1 MSLGV
6 EGGKRNRWWANK
18 HVPFY
23 NMALV
28 AKWITRPIFSFER
41 VFVGHLLFKNFCS
54 SSSAQYFSDV
64 FPLCFCPLKG
74 TAYALFFLR
83 RIGQGAPSRSPKENP
98 EVGKTRRNGVR
109 GMQAEPSEKYMHHML
124 RSKVSPSLSSATAT
138 ASKWESGGKRGCDL
152 ARFGS
157 SSSLGMGLPYL
168 RAFYRLSRSNRFYQ
182 PFTVL
187 FEREIY
193 ECKQDFVTI
202 QGVVRYL

>member
-41 VFVGHLLFKNFCS
+41 VFVGHLLCKNFCS

-83 RIGQGAPSRSPKENP
+83 RIGQGAPSPGARKKIRRSEKLDVMACGGCKQNP
-98 EVGKTRRNGVR
+98 RRNTCTTCFAAKYPRHFLVPRRQLQSGKAEGNEVVILLDLALLLRWVWACPIYVHFIVFLVR
-109 GMQAEPSEKYMHHML
+109 
-124 RSKVSPSLSSATAT
+124 T
-138 ASKWESGGKRGCDL
+138 ASISHSRCYSKGKYTNVNKT
-152 ARFGS
+152 S
-157 SSSLGMGLPYL
+157 
-168 RAFYRLSRSNRFYQ
+168 
-182 PFTVL
+182 
-187 FEREIY
+187 
-193 ECKQDFVTI
+193 
-202 QGVVRYL
+202 